1 MSRFQWSTVDRVLR
15 EPLVPRSRIVLAAL
29 VVVLGLS
36 LSAPLWSMDFRAPQY
51 PAGLH
56 LSIYAHTVTGDIN
69 EINTLNHYI
78 GMARIDRAALS
89 DLDWIP
95 FALGA
100 LSLLCLRVAA
110 VGDLRSLVDLFVLFS
125 YFSVFSF
132 ARFAYRL
139 HVFGHELDPRAP
151 FTVEPFTPAIL
162 GTKQIANFTTTS
174 LPAAGTGTMGVFA
187 IGLVAVLAWN
197 LVELAR
203 PPAGP
208 R

>member
-1 MSRFQWSTVDRVLR
+1 MSERLDRFYRMMGRPIVF
-15 EPLVPRSRIVLAAL
+15 RSRIVLGLLVIPLASTFAL
-29 VVVLGLS
+29 
-36 LSAPLWSMDFRAPQY
+36 PLWRMRFQAPQY
-51 PAGLH
+51 PQGLQLEIH
-56 LSIYAHTVTGDIN
+56 AHTVDGDVS